1 MLGGDSPPPIME
13 NVLCYCCAFLGPGLA
28 LSHGKGT
35 NPKPHQHSTL
45 PWGKGKTEAQRS
57 F

>member
-1 MLGGDSPPPIME
+1 MLGGDRPPPIME